1 MKAPQIAIASKGGLI
16 RVLNPAVSPLAP
28 ESEQILMCS
37 EIPPFS
43 PTDEVNIVGFGFT
56 NGILYACT
64 SSGSAQFFRLGEG
77 EDADGQIAATHNFS
91 PAEGSVATFAI
102 HPSER
107 LAESPCIPKAIALG
121 GENRE
126 LEIWESSWIDDA
138 VSWTSVWKAKNVK
151 PTKLGLEV
159 PVWVTCIEFLP
170 SNTTPPTESTPTPV
184 PVRGRRW
191 NAGVPQTPKNTY
203 RIATGTH
210 HSHLR
215 LYDTSVSRRPVFSS
229 TLSQTPILQLHLHQ
243 STPSDSHSQL
253 TSGKE
258 APETT
263 NTLQNLHFIHTD
275 KNGHFG
281 LYNTHTR
288 RSLGIY
294 KGATGAVL
302 SVTAAKSK
310 EGQCLVAG
318 VGFDRYLWVYEGEE
332 RKMVSK
338 VYARTKGTAVVVLDV
353 LDEVVE
359 KKKKEKG
366 VEDGVWD
373 EMEEVVDDDEDERG
387 GDGDDYTGALVK
399 IKRKKGGNKPNDGG
413 KKRRVD

>member
-1 MKAPQIAIASKGGLI
+1 MKPPQIAVASKGGLI
-16 RVLNPAVSPLAP
+16 RVLDPSVSPLAP
-28 ESEQILMCS
+28 ECEQILIRS

-43 PTDEVNIVGFGFT
+43 PTDEANIVGSGCT

-64 SSGSAQFFRLGEG
+64 SSGSAQFLQLGEG
-77 EDADGQIAATHNFS
+77 EAADDYITATHNFS

-107 LAESPCIPKAIALG
+107 LAENPCIPKAIALG

-126 LEIWESSWIDDA
+126 LEIWESSWVDNA
-138 VSWTSVWKAKNVK
+138 VSWTSIWKAKNVK

-170 SNTTPPTESTPTPV
+170 SITSPPVAPKPA
-184 PVRGRRW
+184 PIPGRGRRW
-191 NAGVPQTPKNTY
+191 NVGVSQTPKNTY

-210 HSHLR
+210 YSHLR

-229 TLSQTPILQLHLHQ
+229 TLSQTPILQLRLHQ
-243 STPSDSHSQL
+243 STPSDPHSQL
-253 TSGKE
+253 ASGKE
-258 APETT
+258 APEVT

-281 LYNTHTR
+281 LYSTHTR

-302 SVTAAKSK
+302 SVTTAESK
-310 EGQCLVAG
+310 EGEYLVAG

-338 VYARTKGTAVVVLDV
+338 VYAKTKGTSVVVLDV
-353 LDEVVE
+353 EDEVVE

-373 EMEEVVDDDEDERG
+373 EMEELVDDDERG
-387 GDGDDYTGALVK
+387 GGKDDYTGALVK
-399 IKRKKGGNKPNDGG
+399 IKRKKGGIKPEDGG

>member
-1 MKAPQIAIASKGGLI
+1 MS
-16 RVLNPAVSPLAP
+16 
-28 ESEQILMCS
+28 S
-37 EIPPFS
+37 EISRLS
-43 PTDEVNIVGFGFT
+43 PTDEANIVGFGYT

-64 SSGSAQFFRLGEG
+64 SSGSAQFFQLGEG
-77 EDADGQIAATHNFS
+77 EDPDDQITTTHNFS
-91 PAEGSVATFAI
+91 LAESSVATFAI

-107 LAESPCIPKAIALG
+107 LAGNPRIPKAIALG

-126 LEIWESSWIDDA
+126 LEIWESSWADDA

-151 PTKLGLEV
+151 ATKLGLEV

-170 SNTTPPTESTPTPV
+170 SITPPAASAPAPA
-184 PVRGRRW
+184 PARGRRW
-191 NAGVPQTPKNTY
+191 NAGAAQVPKNTY

-210 HSHLR
+210 YSHLR
-215 LYDTSVSRRPVFSS
+215 LYDTSTSRRPVFSS
-229 TLSQTPILQLHLHQ
+229 TLSQTPILQIRLHP
-243 STPSDSHSQL
+243 STPSDLHSPL

-258 APETT
+258 APEIT

-281 LYNTHTR
+281 LYSTHTR

-302 SVTAAKSK
+302 SVTAAENK
-310 EGQCLVAG
+310 EGEYLVAG

-338 VYARTKGTAVVVLDV
+338 VYAKTKGTAVTVLDV
-353 LDEVVE
+353 EDEVVE
-359 KKKKEKG
+359 KKKKEKN

-373 EMEEVVDDDEDERG
+373 EMEEAVDDEDDEDEDE
-387 GDGDDYTGALVK
+387 GDKDDYTGALVK
-399 IKRKKGGNKPNDGG
+399 IKRKKGGSKSNDG
-413 KKRRVD
+413 KKRRVE

>member
-1 MKAPQIAIASKGGLI
+1 M
-16 RVLNPAVSPLAP
+16 R
-28 ESEQILMCS
+28 S
-37 EIPPFS
+37 EILPFS
-43 PTDEVNIVGFGFT
+43 PTDEADIVGFGCM

-64 SSGSAQFFRLGEG
+64 SSGSAQFIQLGEG
-77 EDADGQIAATHNFS
+77 QDPKGQTTVDHNFA
-91 PAEGSVATFAI
+91 PAEGSVAAFAI

-107 LAESPCIPKAIALG
+107 LAENPCIPKAVALG

-126 LEIWESSWIDDA
+126 LEIWESSWVDGA

-151 PTKLGLEV
+151 ASKLGLEV

-170 SNTTPPTESTPTPV
+170 SITSPPAAPAPAPV
-184 PVRGRRW
+184 PARGGRRW
-191 NAGVPQTPKNTY
+191 SAQIPKNTY

-210 HSHLR
+210 YSHLR

-229 TLSQTPILQLHLHQ
+229 TLSRTPILQLRLHP
-243 STPSDSHSQL
+243 STPSDPNSQL
-253 TSGKE
+253 TSTKE

-263 NTLQNLHFIHTD
+263 STLQNLHFIHTD

-288 RSLGIY
+288 HAIGIY

-302 SVTAAKSK
+302 SVTATESQ
-310 EGQCLVAG
+310 EGESLVAG

-332 RKMVSK
+332 RKVVSK
-338 VYARTKGTAVVVLDV
+338 VYAKTKGTAVVVLDAE
-353 LDEVVE
+353 DEVVE
-359 KKKKEKG
+359 KKKEKS

-373 EMEEVVDDDEDERG
+373 EMEEIVDDDG
-387 GDGDDYTGALVK
+387 GDDDGGSEGEGGGGGKKDDYTGALVK
-399 IKRKKGGNKPNDGG
+399 IKRKKGGSKPNDG
-413 KKRRVD
+413 KKRRVE